1 MPELGIEI
9 RSCSD
14 CSKKNV
20 GAMLYDMFSWQRV
33 SLMLAYDIDRDIIIV
48 DETMLMNAI
57 CMVNPAQEP
66 KHIEL
71 GDVREMR
78 KKKGLVNLEYG
89 R

>member
-14 CSKKNV
+14 CRKKDV
-20 GAMLYDMFSWQRV
+20 GIMLYDMLSWQRV
-33 SLMLAYDIDRDIIIV
+33 SLMLAYDRERDIIIV

-57 CMVNPAQEP
+57 CMVNPTQEP

-71 GDVREMR
+71 GDARGMW
-78 KKKGLVNLEYG
+78 KKRLVNLEDG

>member
-14 CSKKNV
+14 CKKKDV
-20 GAMLYDMFSWQRV
+20 GTMLYDMLSWQRV
-33 SLMLAYDIDRDIIIV
+33 SLMLAYDRERDIIIV

-57 CMVNPAQEP
+57 CMVNPVQEP

-71 GDVREMR
+71 GDVRGMR
-78 KKKGLVNLEYG
+78 KKGLVNLEDG